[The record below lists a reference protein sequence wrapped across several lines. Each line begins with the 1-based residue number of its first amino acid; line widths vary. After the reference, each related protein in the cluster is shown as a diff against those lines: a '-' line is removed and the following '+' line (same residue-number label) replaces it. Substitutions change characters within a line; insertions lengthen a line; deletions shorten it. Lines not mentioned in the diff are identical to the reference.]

1 MQTNI
6 NKRNNSL
13 SEALS
18 SFFNSAAILPVCIS
32 VLMAAVNKDLRMLL
46 LFMLCQTGKKTA
58 VSFPLHFNFSSRSFT
73 RTFFPHLM

>member
-1 MQTNI
+1 MKTNN

-46 LFMLCQTGKKTA
+46 LFMLCQTGKKLLSA
-58 VSFPLHFNFSSRSFT
+58 SLCILISAAEASLGLSS
-73 RTFFPHLM
+73 LI